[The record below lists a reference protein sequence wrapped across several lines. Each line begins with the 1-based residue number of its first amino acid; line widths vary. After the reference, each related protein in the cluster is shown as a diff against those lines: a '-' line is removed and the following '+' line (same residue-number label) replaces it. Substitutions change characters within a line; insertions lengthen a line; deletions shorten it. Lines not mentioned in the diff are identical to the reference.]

1 MLRPEVDRPVV
12 GKKRNLLQ
20 LALTARINGDD
31 EFVAGLDPDLRRE
44 ILKVYSSFDEVANLV
59 RAEDFQHLRDS
70 IPRIVDEL
78 MLDGWSETAAG
89 IVTQDYKD
97 IPVTPRQFLT
107 DPYYA
112 GRFGEGLYPVNFRDA
127 CWLLNPKNRVFEVV
141 LTGSTRWGK
150 DQPLTSELIT
160 SDGLKKMGDIT
171 TNDLVAGR
179 DGYFYPVTGV
189 YPQGARDVYT
199 VTFSDGQVVRCGAEH
214 LWSVFTKSDKHYR
227 RPLRT
232 KTLRELSSDLH
243 YRDGSNKWFVPVAD
257 PIQWSERHLLLHPY
271 LAGVLIG
278 NGGLTQN
285 TPILTTSDRELLHW
299 VAALLPPGVQAN
311 HKGRYTYSLSSGTRG
326 GKSNPLMQA
335 LKALDMCH
343 PAHEKRV
350 PKDYLYG
357 SVQQRAY
364 LLQGLMDTDGSV
376 EDSNNKLEYSTQSPR
391 LAADVRFLVESL
403 GGVCRYLVGPTA
415 GRDRYRLRL
424 ALPSWLCPFQLTR
437 KKNHYRPRARY
448 APSSAIVSVAHSGV
462 EETQCI
468 STSAPGGLYLTDHC
482 VVTHNTTLATIMAGY
497 RIYLLSLLR
506 DPQGFFGLMHGSS
519 IRYGIF
525 NIFKYKT
532 GDMHL
537 RIQAIIDEC
546 PYFVEKFPR
555 LSGERSKELILPDH
569 VSIVE
574 GATELHALGETFI
587 GGILDEVNF
596 MRSAKGRSRA
606 HAEESLGQAQKL
618 YGAIRG
624 RLRNQ
629 FVASPGTAA
638 PYFMCLLSQRRA
650 QTDFLE
656 EHITKH
662 GHEDGVAVISRSI
675 WDVQPEGTYKSGK
688 TFRVFCGDDTA
699 EPRIL
704 AEDEDEGDQVDEAN
718 VITAPLE
725 HKPDAEHN
733 IEDFIRNIAGRATVA
748 ASGLFHRP
756 EVIYN
761 NYDENLVHPFQTKSM
776 VISTNSSVRIKD
788 AVREDIMF
796 ETHLNHYRP
805 RLHPEAGRVMHIDL
819 AVTGCSVGIACVHM
833 WTPPQ
838 GGMPLTYLDFAFR
851 IDPPPYGR
859 GEVDFDKII
868 EFVEYLHGNHYT
880 FQMVS
885 LDKYQSR
892 HFVQKLH
899 KMGIE
904 ADFVSVDESD
914 DPYINL
920 KGVYESGI
928 IRTYPYEPLETEL
941 RHLSHDITA
950 KKVFKPLN
958 GSKDVSDA
966 LCGAVYGLIPPRKRA
981 NKLEMQQRLPVGGL
995 PQAPAIL
1002 VGG

>member
-1 MLRPEVDRPVV
+1 M

-20 LALTARINGDD
+20 LALTAHINGDD

-150 DQPLTSELIT
+150 
-160 SDGLKKMGDIT
+160 
-171 TNDLVAGR
+171 
-179 DGYFYPVTGV
+179 
-189 YPQGARDVYT
+189 
-199 VTFSDGQVVRCGAEH
+199 
-214 LWSVFTKSDKHYR
+214 
-227 RPLRT
+227 
-232 KTLRELSSDLH
+232 
-243 YRDGSNKWFVPVAD
+243 
-257 PIQWSERHLLLHPY
+257 
-271 LAGVLIG
+271 
-278 NGGLTQN
+278 
-285 TPILTTSDRELLHW
+285 
-299 VAALLPPGVQAN
+299 
-311 HKGRYTYSLSSGTRG
+311 
-326 GKSNPLMQA
+326 
-335 LKALDMCH
+335 
-343 PAHEKRV
+343 
-350 PKDYLYG
+350 
-357 SVQQRAY
+357 
-364 LLQGLMDTDGSV
+364 
-376 EDSNNKLEYSTQSPR
+376 
-391 LAADVRFLVESL
+391 
-403 GGVCRYLVGPTA
+403 
-415 GRDRYRLRL
+415 
-424 ALPSWLCPFQLTR
+424 
-437 KKNHYRPRARY
+437 
-448 APSSAIVSVAHSGV
+448 
-462 EETQCI
+462 
-468 STSAPGGLYLTDHC
+468 
-482 VVTHNTTLATIMAGY
+482 TTLATILAGY

-506 DPQGFFGLMHGSS
+506 DPQGFFGLMRGSS

-532 GDMHL
+532 GDMHS

-546 PYFVEKFPR
+546 PYFVEKFSR

-629 FVASPGTAA
+629 FVASPGSAA

-662 GHEDGVAVISRSI
+662 GHEDGVAVISRAI
-675 WDVQPEGTYKSGK
+675 WDVQPEGTYKSGR

-704 AEDEDEGDQVDEAN
+704 VEGEDEADQVDEAN

-725 HKPDAEHN
+725 HKPDAENN

-761 NYDENLVHPFQTKSM
+761 NYDENLVHPFKTQFM
-776 VISTNSSVRIKD
+776 VISTNSPVRIQD

-868 EFVEYLHGNHYT
+868 EFVEYLHRNHYT

-950 KKVFKPLN
+950 KKVFKPLS